1 MILKQVIKIKVS
13 EIFTSFQGEGPY
25 VGTPATFLR
34 EGPYVGTP
42 ATFLRLYGC
51 NLDCEWCD
59 TDISTYEILSVDDV
73 AEILLTQMEFNNIKT
88 LIITGGEPTLQMEE
102 IKRLIKEL
110 PDDIRIQMETNG
122 SIFEYIPEIEYV
134 ISPKEDKEKV
144 FKNYYAYENT
154 FFKFVITSQDD
165 LDEVIAL
172 KEKYDYDKP
181 IWLQGE
187 FSKDA
192 EMADLIRENF
202 PRLENVKLSVQT
214 HKYLNQR

>member
-1 MILKQVIKIKVS
+1 MIKIKVS

-34 EGPYVGTP
+34 
-42 ATFLRLYGC
+42 LYGC
-51 NLDCEWCD
+51 NLECEWCD

-73 AEILLTQMEFNNIKT
+73 AEIILTQMEFNNIKT

-110 PDDIRIQMETNG
+110 PEDIKIQMETNG
-122 SIFEYIPEIEYV
+122 LLFEYIPEIEYV
-134 ISPKEDKEKV
+134 ISPKQDKEKV
-144 FKNYYAYENT
+144 FENYYSYENT
-154 FFKFVITSQDD
+154 FFKFVITSQEDI
-165 LDEVIAL
+165 DEVISL
-172 KEKYDYDKP
+172 KEKYGYDKT

-187 FSKDA
+187 FSRDG

-202 PRLENVKLSVQT
+202 PRLDNVKLSVQT

>member
-34 EGPYVGTP
+34 
-42 ATFLRLYGC
+42 LYGC

-59 TDISTYEILSVDDV
+59 TDISTYEMLSVDDV

-214 HKYLNQR
+214 HKYLNQRWMYAY

>member
-1 MILKQVIKIKVS
+1 MIKIKVS

-34 EGPYVGTP
+34 
-42 ATFLRLYGC
+42 LYGC
-51 NLDCEWCD
+51 NLNCPWCD

-73 AEILLTQMEFNNIKT
+73 CEILLTQMEFNNIQT

-110 PDDIRIQMETNG
+110 PDDIKIQMETNG
-122 SIFEYIPEIEYV
+122 SIFEYVDEIEYV

-144 FKNYYAYENT
+144 FENYYKYENV
-154 FFKFVITSQDD
+154 FFKFVITSQED
-165 LDEVIAL
+165 LNEVIAL
-172 KEKYDYDKP
+172 KNKYGYDRT
-181 IWLQGE
+181 IWLQPE
-187 FSKDA
+187 FSQDA
-192 EMADLIRENF
+192 DIADLIRENF

>member
-1 MILKQVIKIKVS
+1 MIKIKVS

-34 EGPYVGTP
+34 
-42 ATFLRLYGC
+42 LYGC
-51 NLDCEWCD
+51 NLNCQWCD
-59 TDISTYEILSVDDV
+59 TDISTYEMLSVDDV
-73 AEILLTQMEFNNIKT
+73 AEILMTQMEFNNIN
-88 LIITGGEPTLQMEE
+88 LLVITGGEPTLQMEE

-110 PDDIRIQMETNG
+110 PDDIKIQLETNG
-122 SIFEYIPEIEYV
+122 SIFEYLPEIEYV

-144 FKNYYAYENT
+144 FENYYKYDNV
-154 FFKFVITSQDD
+154 FFKFVITCEEDI
-165 LDEVIAL
+165 DEVISI
-172 KEKYDYDKP
+172 KNKYGYDKT

-192 EMADLIRENF
+192 LMADLIRENF
-202 PRLENVKLSVQT
+202 PRLENIKLSVQT

>member
-1 MILKQVIKIKVS
+1 MIKIKVS

-34 EGPYVGTP
+34 
-42 ATFLRLYGC
+42 LYGC
-51 NLDCEWCD
+51 NLNCEWCD
-59 TDISTYEILSVDDV
+59 TDISTYEMLSVDDV
-73 AEILLTQMEFNNIKT
+73 AEILITQMEFNNIKT

-102 IKRLIKEL
+102 VKRLIEEL

-122 SIFEYIPEIEYV
+122 SLFEYIPEVEFV

-144 FKNYYAYENT
+144 FENYYKYDNV
-154 FFKFVITSQDD
+154 FFKFVITSQEDI
-165 LDEVIAL
+165 DEVISL
-172 KEKYDYDKP
+172 KEKYGYDKT

-187 FSKDA
+187 FSQDGK
-192 EMADLIRENF
+192 MADLIRENF

>member
-1 MILKQVIKIKVS
+1 MIKIKVS

-34 EGPYVGTP
+34 
-42 ATFLRLYGC
+42 LYGC
-51 NLDCEWCD
+51 NLNCPWCD
-59 TDISTYEILSVDDV
+59 TDISTYELLSVDDV
-73 AEILLTQMEFNNIKT
+73 AEIILTQMEFNNIKT
-88 LIITGGEPTLQMEE
+88 LIITGGEPTLQMDE

-110 PDDIRIQMETNG
+110 PEDIKIQMETNG
-122 SIFEYIPEIEYV
+122 SLFEYIPEIEYV
-134 ISPKEDKEKV
+134 ISPKQDKEKV
-144 FKNYYAYENT
+144 FENYYLHENT
-154 FFKFVITSQDD
+154 FFKFVITSQEDI
-165 LDEVIAL
+165 DEVISL
-172 KEKYDYDKP
+172 KNKYDYDKT

-187 FSKDA
+187 FSRDS

>member
-1 MILKQVIKIKVS
+1 MIKIKVS

-34 EGPYVGTP
+34 
-42 ATFLRLYGC
+42 LYGC
-51 NLDCEWCD
+51 NLNCEWCD
-59 TDISTYEILSVDDV
+59 TDISTYEMLSVDDV
-73 AEILLTQMEFNNIKT
+73 AEILITQMEFNNIET

-102 IKRLIKEL
+102 VKRLIGEL

-122 SIFEYIPEIEYV
+122 SLFEYIPEVEFV

-144 FKNYYAYENT
+144 FENYYQYDNV
-154 FFKFVITSQDD
+154 FFKFVITSQEDI
-165 LDEVIAL
+165 DEVISL
-172 KEKYDYDKP
+172 KDKYGYDKT

-187 FSKDA
+187 FSQDG

>member
-1 MILKQVIKIKVS
+1 MIKIKVS

-34 EGPYVGTP
+34 
-42 ATFLRLYGC
+42 LYGC

-59 TDISTYEILSVDDV
+59 TDMSTYELLSVDDV
-73 AEILLTQMEFNNIKT
+73 AEIILTQMEFNNIKT
-88 LIITGGEPTLQMEE
+88 LIITGGEPTLQMGE

-110 PDDIRIQMETNG
+110 PEDIKIQMETNG
-122 SIFEYIPEIEYV
+122 SLFEYIPEIEFV
-134 ISPKEDKEKV
+134 ISPKQDKEKV
-144 FKNYYAYENT
+144 FENYYLHENT
-154 FFKFVITSQDD
+154 FFKFVITSQEDIN
-165 LDEVIAL
+165 EVISL
-172 KEKYDYDKP
+172 KEKYDYDKT

-187 FSKDA
+187 FSQDS

>member
-1 MILKQVIKIKVS
+1 MIKIKVS

-34 EGPYVGTP
+34 
-42 ATFLRLYGC
+42 FYGC
-51 NLDCEWCD
+51 NLNCPWCD
-59 TDISTYEILSVDDV
+59 TDISTYELLSVDDV
-73 AEILLTQMEFNNIKT
+73 AEIILTQMEFNNIKT
-88 LIITGGEPTLQMEE
+88 LIITGGEPTLQMDE

-110 PDDIRIQMETNG
+110 PEDIKIQMETNG
-122 SIFEYIPEIEYV
+122 SLFEYIPEIEYV
-134 ISPKEDKEKV
+134 ISPKQDKEKV
-144 FKNYYAYENT
+144 FENYYLHENT
-154 FFKFVITSQDD
+154 FFKFVITSQEDI
-165 LDEVIAL
+165 DEVISL
-172 KEKYDYDKP
+172 KNKYDYDKT

-187 FSKDA
+187 FSQDS

>member
-1 MILKQVIKIKVS
+1 MIKIKVS

-34 EGPYVGTP
+34 
-42 ATFLRLYGC
+42 LYGC
-51 NLDCEWCD
+51 NLDCPWCD

-73 AEILLTQMEFNNIKT
+73 AEILMTQMEFNNIKT
-88 LIITGGEPTLQMEE
+88 LIITGGEPTLQMDE

-110 PDDIRIQMETNG
+110 PEDIKIQMETNG
-122 SIFEYIPEIEYV
+122 SLFEYIPEIEYV
-134 ISPKEDKEKV
+134 ISPKQDKEKV
-144 FKNYYAYENT
+144 FENYYLYENT
-154 FFKFVITSQDD
+154 FFKFVITSQEDI
-165 LDEVIAL
+165 DEVISL
-172 KEKYDYDKP
+172 KEKYHYDKA

-187 FSKDA
+187 FSRDG

>member
-1 MILKQVIKIKVS
+1 MIKIKVN

-34 EGPYVGTP
+34 
-42 ATFLRLYGC
+42 LYGC
-51 NLDCEWCD
+51 NLNCEWCD
-59 TDISTYEILSVDDV
+59 TDISTYEMLSVDDV
-73 AEILLTQMEFNNIKT
+73 AEILITQMEFNNIHT

-110 PDDIRIQMETNG
+110 PDDIRIQLETNG
-122 SIFEYIPEIEYV
+122 SIFDYVPEMEYV

-144 FKNYYAYENT
+144 FENCYKYDNV
-154 FFKFVITSQDD
+154 FFKFVITCKEDI
-165 LDEVIAL
+165 DEVISI
-172 KEKYDYDKP
+172 KRKYGYDKT

-187 FSKDA
+187 FSRDA
-192 EMADLIRENF
+192 QMADLIRENF
-202 PRLENVKLSVQT
+202 PRLENIKLSVQT

>member
-34 EGPYVGTP
+34 
-42 ATFLRLYGC
+42 LYGC

-59 TDISTYEILSVDDV
+59 TDISTYEMLSVDDV

-122 SIFEYIPEIEYV
+122 SIFEYIREIEYV

-172 KEKYDYDKP
+172 KDKYDYDKP

>member
-1 MILKQVIKIKVS
+1 MIKIKVS

-34 EGPYVGTP
+34 
-42 ATFLRLYGC
+42 LYGC
-51 NLDCEWCD
+51 NLECEWCD

-73 AEILLTQMEFNNIKT
+73 AEIILTQMEFNNIKT

-110 PDDIRIQMETNG
+110 PEDIKIQMETNG
-122 SIFEYIPEIEYV
+122 SLFEYIPEIEYV
-134 ISPKEDKEKV
+134 ISPKQDKEKV
-144 FKNYYAYENT
+144 FENYYSYENT
-154 FFKFVITSQDD
+154 FFKFVITSQEDI
-165 LDEVIAL
+165 DEVISL
-172 KEKYDYDKP
+172 KEKYGYDKT

-187 FSKDA
+187 FSQDA

-202 PRLENVKLSVQT
+202 PRLDNVKLSVQT

>member
-34 EGPYVGTP
+34 
-42 ATFLRLYGC
+42 LYGC

-59 TDISTYEILSVDDV
+59 TDISTYEMLSVDDV

-122 SIFEYIPEIEYV
+122 SIFEYIPEIEFV

>member
-1 MILKQVIKIKVS
+1 MVIKIKVS

-34 EGPYVGTP
+34 
-42 ATFLRLYGC
+42 LYGC
-51 NLDCEWCD
+51 NLNCEWCD
-59 TDISTYEILSVDDV
+59 TDISTYEMLSVDDV
-73 AEILLTQMEFNNIKT
+73 AEILITQMEFNNIKT

-102 IKRLIKEL
+102 VKRLIEEL

-122 SIFEYIPEIEYV
+122 SLFEYIPEVEFV

-144 FKNYYAYENT
+144 FENYYKYDNV
-154 FFKFVITSQDD
+154 FFKFVITSQEDI
-165 LDEVIAL
+165 DEVISL
-172 KEKYDYDKP
+172 KEKYGYDKT

-187 FSKDA
+187 FSQDG

>member
-1 MILKQVIKIKVS
+1 MIKIKVS

-25 VGTPATFLR
+25 VGTPS
-34 EGPYVGTP
+34 
-42 ATFLRLYGC
+42 TFLRLYGC

-110 PDDIRIQMETNG
+110 PEDIRIQMETNG

-134 ISPKEDKEKV
+134 ISPKEDKERV

>member
-1 MILKQVIKIKVS
+1 MIKIKVS

-25 VGTPATFLR
+25 I
-34 EGPYVGTP
+34 GTP

-51 NLDCEWCD
+51 NLNCPWCD
-59 TDISTYEILSVDDV
+59 TDISTYEMLSVDDV
-73 AEILLTQMEFNNIKT
+73 AEILMTQMEFNNIN
-88 LIITGGEPTLQMEE
+88 LLVITGGEPTLQMEE

-110 PDDIRIQMETNG
+110 PEGIKIQLEKNG
-122 SIFEYIPEIEYV
+122 SIFEYLPEVEYV

-144 FKNYYAYENT
+144 FENYYKYDNV
-154 FFKFVITSQDD
+154 FFKFVITCEEDI
-165 LDEVIAL
+165 DEVISI
-172 KEKYDYDKP
+172 KNKYGYEKT

-187 FSKDA
+187 FSRDA
-192 EMADLIRENF
+192 LMADLIRENF

>member
-1 MILKQVIKIKVS
+1 MIEIKVS

-25 VGTPATFLR
+25 I
-34 EGPYVGTP
+34 GTP

-59 TDISTYEILSVDDV
+59 TDISTYEMLSVDDV
-73 AEILLTQMEFNNIKT
+73 AEILMTQMEFNNIN
-88 LIITGGEPTLQMEE
+88 LLVITGGEPTLQMEE

-110 PDDIRIQMETNG
+110 PEDIKIQLETNG

-144 FKNYYAYENT
+144 FENYYKYDNV
-154 FFKFVITSQDD
+154 FFKFVITCEEDI
-165 LDEVIAL
+165 DEVISI
-172 KEKYDYDKP
+172 KNKYGYDKT

-187 FSKDA
+187 FSRDA
-192 EMADLIRENF
+192 LMADLIRENF
-202 PRLENVKLSVQT
+202 PRLKNIKLSVQT
-214 HKYLNQR
+214 HKYLKQR